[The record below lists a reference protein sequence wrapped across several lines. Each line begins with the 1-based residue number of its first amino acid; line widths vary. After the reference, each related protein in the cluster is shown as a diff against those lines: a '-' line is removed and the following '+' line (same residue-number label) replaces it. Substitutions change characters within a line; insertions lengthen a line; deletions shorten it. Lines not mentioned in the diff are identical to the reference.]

1 MGYWVCLFPI
11 RLDLQAGDEPSGRGY
26 RGEVHVA
33 GGELVVLVYRRKDLQ
48 AAMVFCQGFSIAGKE
63 FDGKLSVAARKNKSA
78 AQEEGYYSHVVA

>member
-1 MGYWVCLFPI
+1 MVFVGLSPI
-11 RLDLQAGDEPSGRGY
+11 GLDLQAGDEPSGRGY

-33 GGELVVLVYRRKDLQ
+33 GGESMVLVNRRKGLQ

-63 FDGKLSVAARKNKSA
+63 FDGKLSVAAGKNKSA